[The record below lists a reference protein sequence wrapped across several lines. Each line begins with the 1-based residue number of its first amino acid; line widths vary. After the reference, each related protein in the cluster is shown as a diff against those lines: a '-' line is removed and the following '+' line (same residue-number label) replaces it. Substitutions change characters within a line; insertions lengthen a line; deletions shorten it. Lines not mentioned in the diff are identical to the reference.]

1 MSSPTY
7 LIDASIYIFQ
17 AYFSPYSAAE
27 SEDGEDVSAF
37 VGFLQFLLSL
47 QRRELPTSG
56 AVAMDNALFSG
67 FRHQL
72 SPDYKSNRELPD
84 DNLAWQ
90 LGLCAEA
97 ALALGWPVF
106 ASERFEADDI
116 IGTLSHRVRE
126 EGGDDGVCIVSKDKD
141 LAQLIKS
148 EKDVMWDFTANRRR
162 GRLELEKDM
171 GVPTQLIPDYLGL
184 VGDAVDCI
192 AGVPGI
198 GPVKA
203 KALIA
208 EFGSI
213 ETMYADLGR
222 VAIMPLRGARTLA
235 AKLAAFED
243 QARLCKLLA
252 TVVER
257 PEDCAEPFALATSQ
271 ELSLQQPDPQLI
283 SSVLTEARLPSALAG
298 TLENASLNLRERQ
311 EHSGGVY

>member
-1 MSSPTY
+1 MSGHTY

-17 AYFSPYSAAE
+17 AYFSPYSTAV
-27 SEDGEDVSAF
+27 SEEDEDVSAF

-47 QRRELPTSG
+47 QRREQPARG

-72 SPDYKSNRELPD
+72 SAEYKSNRELPD

-97 ALALGWPVF
+97 ALALGWPVY

-116 IGTLSHRVRE
+116 IGTLAHSVRSE
-126 EGGDDGVCIVSKDKD
+126 ADEGGVCIVSKDKD

-148 EKDVMWDFTANRRR
+148 EQDVMWDFTANRRR
-162 GRLELEKDM
+162 NRFQLEKDM
-171 GVPTQLIPDYLGL
+171 GVPTSLIPDYLGL

-203 KALIA
+203 RALIA
-208 EFGSI
+208 AFGSI
-213 ETMYADLGR
+213 EALYADLGR
-222 VAIMPLRGARTLA
+222 VAIMPMRGAKALA
-235 AKLAAFED
+235 AKLEAFEE
-243 QARLCKLLA
+243 QARLCKVLA
-252 TVVER
+252 TVVEQ
-257 PEDCAEPFALATSQ
+257 PQECDEEFAVASLHN
-271 ELSLQQPDPQLI
+271 LSLQLPDSQ
-283 SSVLTEARLPSALAG
+283 SFSAVLAEARLPRGLS
-298 TLENASLNLRERQ
+298 ESLGNLMRSLSQSEI
-311 EHSGGVY
+311 GGAY